1 MDLLFLGKVLWRKAW
16 ILVLVP
22 LVAAAAAFVFTMN
35 MERSYWAVSKISTG
49 YTTNDQVTL
58 SDEKFTLRDA
68 DVRFNNLLNMMNS
81 GLSTNLLSY
90 RLLLHDLNPANE
102 PFHHADPTLL
112 QVNNEEREQV
122 RKILKARLDSLQGL
136 STSDKDYALVKK
148 YLDGYGYG
156 YDAVVGRLSI
166 SRVPNTDYVE
176 VAFGA
181 EKPGLAALAANAYTE
196 EFLRYYN
203 SFRSARSGESV
214 EFLKQVVDE
223 KKAELDVRLETQ
235 KMFKS
240 NNNVL
245 SLEGE
250 SGVQVSQLAS
260 LESERDLVRTNIHR
274 YELMV
279 RRLQEDIRNA
289 SAPVTNGGNARILQ
303 LRDRINKLNER
314 YISGGSTNQ
323 KLLDS
328 LEYLREELRL
338 QTDNVSRMGSS
349 LGTGVTVGDLQAQL
363 KQEQINLQVE
373 RERLAMI
380 ENKIGSVRFNISGY
394 ASKEARLAAIQKEV
408 DLASQEY
415 LAAVEKYNE
424 AKNRMADT
432 NRLSQILVAVP
443 PAAPENSKRVI
454 IIGLGGVTSFMLCLF
469 VIAGLELI
477 DGAIRTPDR
486 FKRAVGLPLA
496 GSINKIDN
504 KNFNIRTYFN
514 QQNGNEETEM
524 FKSLLRKLRHEI
536 ESTGAKVILFTSPKR
551 KEGKT
556 FITFALSYVL
566 SLVNKRVL
574 IIDTNFK
581 NNSLSQI
588 LGRNQ
593 SDLKVLDSKK
603 HKLLAAAQ
611 TQKETVGPDFDQE
624 NSYDLINPTKYKN
637 IYIVGNSGGGTESPA
652 EILSGRDF
660 ANLIGALADSF
671 DYILLEGASLNDYS
685 DTKELVKYADK
696 VVAVFSADSSIKH
709 LDRDSIYYLKSIG
722 KKFGGAVL
730 NMVETKNLKI

>member
-16 ILVLVP
+16 ILILIP
-22 LVAAAAAFVFTMN
+22 LIAAFAAYLFTMN
-35 MERSYWAVSKISTG
+35 MPRSYWAVSQISTG
-49 YTTNDQVTL
+49 FTTNDQVHL

-68 DVRFNNLLNMMNS
+68 DVRFNNLLNMMQS
-81 GLSTNLLSY
+81 GLAANLLSY
-90 RLLLHDLNPANE
+90 RLLLHDLNPVE
-102 PFHHADPTLL
+102 VPYRRPDPGSFST
-112 QVNNEEREQV
+112 NEEEKEMV
-122 RKILKARLDSLQGL
+122 RKIVQTKLDSLQSL
-136 STSDKDYALVKK
+136 STSDEHYALVKR
-148 YLDGYGYG
+148 YLDAYGYN
-156 YDAVVGRLSI
+156 YDAVVNNLGIARI
-166 SRVPNTDYVE
+166 PNTDYVQ
-176 VAFGA
+176 VNFSA
-181 EKPGLAALAANAYTE
+181 EKPTLAALGANAFTE
-196 EFLRYYN
+196 EFLRYHN

-214 EFLKQVVDE
+214 GFLEQVVTQ
-223 KKAELDVRLETQ
+223 KKKDLDAKLEMQ
-235 KMFKS
+235 KMFKA
-240 NNNVL
+240 NNNVI

-250 SGVQVSQLAS
+250 SGVQVSTLAS
-260 LESERDLVRTNIHR
+260 LESQRDLSRTNIHR
-274 YELMV
+274 YELTI

-303 LRDRINKLNER
+303 LRDKINNVNER
-314 YISGGSTNQ
+314 YIAGGSKNQ

-328 LEYLREELRL
+328 LDYLREELRM
-338 QTDNVSRMGSS
+338 QTDNASRMGSS
-349 LGTGVTVGDLQAQL
+349 LGTGVTVGDLNTQL
-363 KQEQINLQVE
+363 KDAQINLQVE
-373 RERLAMI
+373 KENLAFI
-380 ENKIGSVRFNISGY
+380 ENNISAVRGNISGY
-394 ASKEARLAAIQKEV
+394 ASKEARLSAIQKEV

-415 LAAVEKYNE
+415 LQAVEKFNE

-432 NRLSQILVAVP
+432 NRLSQVLTAVP
-443 PAAPENSKRVI
+443 PASPENSKRII
-454 IIGLGGVTSFMLCLF
+454 IIGLAGVTSFVLCFF
-469 VIAGLELI
+469 VIVGLELI
-477 DGAIRTPDR
+477 DGSIRTPDR

-496 GSINKIDN
+496 GSINRIDN
-504 KNFNIRTYFN
+504 KNFNIRSYFN

-536 ESTGAKVILFTSPKR
+536 ESTNAKVILFTSPKR

-593 SDLKVLDSKK
+593 SDLKVLDSKR
-603 HKLLAAAQ
+603 HKLLASAQ
-611 TQKETVGPDFDQE
+611 TNKEAANNEFDHE

-637 IYIVGNSGGGTESPA
+637 IYIVGNSGGGSESPA

-685 DTKELVKYADK
+685 DTKELVRYADK
-696 VVAVFSADSSIKH
+696 VISVFSAESSIKH
-709 LDRDSIYYLKSIG
+709 LDRESIYYLKSIG

-730 NMVETKNLKI
+730 NMVETKNMKL